1 MRALIAVLAPLALV
15 FAAAAPA
22 NAQTVT
28 VPADHTGLV
37 RLPQEAATIVVG
49 NPAIADAMLYDAR
62 TLFVSGR
69 VFGQTNLIALSAAG
83 QVIYAAD
90 VSVTLSGRDHVQ
102 VVRNNTADNAI
113 AQHSYV
119 CDPVCRAIPVI
130 GDEASRFDA
139 IIGQRNAASGAAQ
152 GAAENASN
160 GGN

>member
-1 MRALIAVLAPLALV
+1 MRAVIPLLAPLALA

-22 NAQTVT
+22 PAQTVT

-49 NPAIADAMLYDAR
+49 NPAIADAMLHDSR

-69 VFGQTNLIALSAAG
+69 VFGQTNLIALNASG

-90 VSVTLSGRDHVQ
+90 VSVTLSERDHVQ
-102 VVRNNTADNAI
+102 VVRNNTSELSV

-119 CDPVCRAIPVI
+119 CDPVCRAVPVI
-130 GDEASRFDA
+130 GDAPGRFDA
-139 IIGQRNAASGAAQ
+139 ITAQRSAVTGAGQAAAGASSR
-152 GAAENASN
+152 GEN
-160 GGN
+160 